1 MTTSPTLPDWLNP
14 APWREAARQAGPGAV
29 QSALATSWPTIADVA
44 ALLSPAADAALE
56 AMAERARRLTRRQFG
71 RTVSLYVPLYLSDYC
86 CNRCAYCGFAADRNR
101 PRSRLGRAR
110 IAAEIDTLSAM
121 GFEEVLLLTGE
132 RVPQAGY
139 AYVRDAVALAA
150 RRFHLVTVEVFPMTA
165 DEYRGLARA
174 GCTGLTIY
182 QETYDPAAYAR
193 MHRAGPKRDYRF
205 RLETPARALE
215 AGLRTAGLGV
225 LLGLSD
231 PISDALA
238 LFQHVQALRA
248 RTWRAGLSISFPRI
262 QPQQGGFQPPFPVDD
277 RLLARLICA
286 FRIGLPDVPLVLST
300 RESPRFRDGM
310 AGIGINKMSIA
321 SRTTVGG
328 YHAESAG
335 PRGQFDVG
343 DRRSVSAFCRA
354 LARKGLDPI
363 FKNWEAAYR
372 EALDAPGGPTVP
384 HRAAAP

>member
-1 MTTSPTLPDWLNP
+1 MTALPTLPPELDP
-14 APWREAARQAGPGAV
+14 APWREAARRARPASV
-29 QSALATSWPTIADVA
+29 RAALAAEWPTASDFA
-44 ALLSPAADAALE
+44 ALLSPAADGALE
-56 AMAERARRLTRRQFG
+56 AMAGRARRLTQRQFG
-71 RTVSLYVPLYLSDYC
+71 RTISLYAPLYLSDHC

-110 IAAEIDTLSAM
+110 IAAELDTLASM

-215 AGLRTAGLGV
+215 AGLRTSGLGV
-225 LLGLSD
+225 LLGLAD

-248 RTWRAGLSISFPRI
+248 RAWRAGLSISFPRI

-335 PRGQFDVG
+335 ARGQFDVG

-354 LARKGLDPI
+354 LARKGLEPI

-372 EALDAPGGPTVP
+372 EALEAPVGLTLP